1 MLRDVCVRAER
12 HLSPGRD
19 GLLLPRLLASE
30 RGRGLGNDS
39 RHSSTGAGAPEKHR
53 EVR

>member
-1 MLRDVCVRAER
+1 MLRDVCVTAER

-19 GLLLPRLLASE
+19 GLLLLLRLLARE

-53 EVR
+53 EG